1 MGRSSSTSTSAS
13 ATAEK
18 RRNALAS
25 GRCDEISA
33 DGDDDLVDG
42 RIKFLCWK
50 RERRATLKAS
60 VVMLALRRR
69 MAWSPIF
76 MARDGMGF

>member
-1 MGRSSSTSTSAS
+1 
-13 ATAEK
+13 
-18 RRNALAS
+18 
-25 GRCDEISA
+25 
-33 DGDDDLVDG
+33 
-42 RIKFLCWK
+42 
-50 RERRATLKAS
+50 LKAS